1 MGHWLIMPV
10 LLPMLAA
17 ILALLATRMSP
28 VVERGISLASML
40 ALLFIAIALL
50 NTSLR
55 GEYQVYAVGDWVAP
69 FGIVLVLDRFS
80 ALMVLLTTVL
90 ALFSLVYAMNGQ
102 DRDGRHFHVLF
113 HMQLMGL
120 NGAFLTG
127 DLFNLFVFFE
137 ILLIASYGLLLHGG
151 GPLRGRAGL
160 HYVILNLAGSALFL
174 IAVGTLYAMLGTLNM
189 ADLAVK
195 VAQANPEQLRLV
207 HVSGLLLLVVF
218 GLKAALLPLYF
229 WLPGA
234 YSAASA
240 PVAALFAIMTKVG
253 VYSIIRVFML
263 IFGIEAGA
271 LANVAQPWLLPLG
284 LITLAL
290 GTFGVLA
297 SRCLRRQVA
306 YLVVVSVG
314 TLIAAVGLLSVESMA
329 ASLYY
334 LIHSTFITGGL
345 FLLAD
350 AIARQRGAVGSELL
364 TGPTVSQPLLL
375 STLFFIGAMAVAG
388 LPPLSG
394 FIGKLLLLQSAIHH
408 PAHPS
413 WAWFWSV
420 ILIASFFAL
429 IALSRSGS
437 ALFFKTD
444 DSAVTG
450 VRIERISLLAVVAL
464 LLTSPLLAFYG
475 TAVSEFTTA
484 TAEQLMQP
492 MYYIEGVLG
501 PQPGPEIVQA
511 VTVEEM
517 Q

>member
-1 MGHWLIMPV
+1 MMGHWLIMPV
-10 LLPMLAA
+10 LLPMMAA
-17 ILALLATRMSP
+17 ILLLLTARAGVAT
-28 VVERGISLASML
+28 ERAISLASML
-40 ALLFIAIALL
+40 ALLIIAIALF
-50 NTSLR
+50 NASLA
-55 GEYQVYAVGDWVAP
+55 GDYQVYAIGNWVAP
-69 FGIVLVLDRFS
+69 FGIVLVLDRLS

-90 ALFSLVYAMNGQ
+90 ALCSLIYACNGQ
-102 DRDGRHFHVLF
+102 DGKSRHFHVLF

-151 GPLRGRAGL
+151 GPLRSRAGL

-174 IAVGTLYAMLGTLNM
+174 IAIGTIYGMLGTLNM

-195 VAQANPEQLRLV
+195 VAQAEPEQLRLV
-207 HVSGLLLLVVF
+207 HISALLLLVVF
-218 GLKAALLPLYF
+218 ALKSALLPLYF
-229 WLPGA
+229 WLPSA

-253 VYSIIRVFML
+253 VYSIIRVFTLM
-263 IFGIEAGA
+263 FGIEAGA
-271 LANVAQPWLLPLG
+271 LANIGQPWLLPLG

-297 SRCLRRQVA
+297 AQCLRKQVA

-314 TLIAAVGLLSVESMA
+314 TLIAGVGLLSVESMA

-334 LIHSTFITGGL
+334 LVHSTLITGGL

-350 AIARQRGAVGSELL
+350 VIARQRGNVGSELRF
-364 TGPTVSQPLLL
+364 GPTVSQPLLL
-375 STLFFIGAMAVAG
+375 STLFFIAAIAAAG

-394 FIGKLLLLQSAIHH
+394 FIGKLLLLQSA
-408 PAHPS
+408 AQHPS
-413 WAWFWSV
+413 VVWFWAV
-420 ILIASFFAL
+420 ILIGSFFTL

-437 ALFFKTD
+437 TLFFKTD
-444 DSAVTG
+444 DKAVTN
-450 VRIERISLLAVVAL
+450 VRVEPVSLLAVL
-464 LLTSPLLAFYG
+464 LLLIASPLLAIYG
-475 TAVSEFTTA
+475 SAVANFTVA

-492 MYYIEGVLG
+492 MHYINGVLG
-501 PQPGPEIVQA
+501 PQTMSTPSMIEGVQ
-511 VTVEEM
+511 
-517 Q
+517 

>member
-10 LLPMLAA
+10 LLPMVAA
-17 ILALLATRMSP
+17 ILILLTARMGR
-28 VVERGISLASML
+28 VVERSISLLAML
-40 ALLFIAIALL
+40 GLLLVAVALL
-50 NTSLR
+50 NTSLQ
-55 GEYQVYAVGDWVAP
+55 GDYQVYAVGNWVAP
-69 FGIVLVLDRFS
+69 FGIVLVLDRLS
-80 ALMVLLTTVL
+80 ALMVLLTSVL
-90 ALFSLVYAMNGQ
+90 ALFSLLYACNGQ

-151 GPLRGRAGL
+151 GPLRSRAGL

-174 IAVGTLYAMLGTLNM
+174 VAIGTLYGMLGTLNM

-195 VAQANPEQLRLV
+195 VAEADPEQLRLV
-207 HVSGLLLLVVF
+207 HVSALLLMVVF

-229 WLPGA
+229 WLPSA
-234 YSAASA
+234 YSSASA

-253 VYSIIRVFML
+253 VYSIIRIFVL
-263 IFGIEAGA
+263 VFGIEAGV
-271 LANVAQPWLLPLG
+271 LSNLAQPWLLSLG
-284 LITLAL
+284 LVTLAL
-290 GTFGVLA
+290 GAFGVLA
-297 SRCLRRQVA
+297 SRCLRKQVA

-314 TLIAAVGLLSVESMA
+314 TLIAGVGLMSVESMA

-334 LIHSTFITGGL
+334 LLHSTLITGGL

-350 AIARQRGAVGSELL
+350 LIARQRGDVGSDLRL
-364 TGPTVSQPLLL
+364 GPTVTQPLLL
-375 STLFFIGAMAVAG
+375 STMFFIGALAVVG

-394 FIGKLLLLQSAIHH
+394 FIGKLLLLQAAAQD
-408 PAHPS
+408 PNMA
-413 WAWFWSV
+413 AWFWSV

-437 ALFFKTD
+437 ALFLKTD
-444 DSAVTG
+444 DTATTG
-450 VRIERISLLAVVAL
+450 VRAEHVSLLAVTAL
-464 LLTSPLLAFYG
+464 LLSSPLLAIYG
-475 TAVSEFTTA
+475 DAVSGFTTA

-492 MYYIEGVLG
+492 MQYIEGVLG
-501 PQPGPEIVQA
+501 PQQSSAATIMGSGQ
-511 VTVEEM
+511 
-517 Q
+517 